1 MNRFRLTPVA
11 VLFVAFAACSRDGAV
26 RPTNPALAGT
36 TEARPYAGAPAT
48 SFPTSETAGVSTDA
62 KLTPWTG
69 SYRLSENID
78 GGTETVDG
86 KVCAVFEG
94 LDVDF
99 GTSGE
104 FLYVDVACAIFR
116 TSRFRTDG
124 PVFNTS
130 ALVQQSSENELL
142 IIDHCDFDGGPTHQR
157 GVQADYGDVVVTASE
172 FARFGNAA
180 VEMNDRSATHSFT
193 ATDNYL
199 EETPGWARGDHVDGL
214 QVGGG
219 GAVTIRHNTILVVA
233 YGGHEG
239 DTTFVSNSAIGLW
252 AEVGDVAGPVVV
264 SGNLLAGGGRVMYV
278 EEKDGFRFLGP
289 VTISDNV
296 IDRRYTPLGGIWG
309 IVSEDGRP
317 DQLQWIDNTFEDDT
331 PIDSPDP
338 VGTASLAPDGI
349 KRSEA

>member
-157 GVQADYGDVVVTASE
+157 GVQADYGDDPAIALYTKLGVREDVMHFDIAPDDSAATVSIALRPKNKQRRRA
-172 FARFGNAA
+172 ARAEPRQRPRRRLYF
-180 VEMNDRSATHSFT
+180 DRS
-193 ATDNYL
+193 
-199 EETPGWARGDHVDGL
+199 
-214 QVGGG
+214 
-219 GAVTIRHNTILVVA
+219 
-233 YGGHEG
+233 
-239 DTTFVSNSAIGLW
+239 
-252 AEVGDVAGPVVV
+252 
-264 SGNLLAGGGRVMYV
+264 
-278 EEKDGFRFLGP
+278 
-289 VTISDNV
+289 
-296 IDRRYTPLGGIWG
+296 
-309 IVSEDGRP
+309 
-317 DQLQWIDNTFEDDT
+317 
-331 PIDSPDP
+331 
-338 VGTASLAPDGI
+338 
-349 KRSEA
+349 